1 MFFKVSTG
9 VYFLRLNKGMFA
21 IIIRTSP
28 PFSCPVVWG
37 QEAEESYC

>member
-21 IIIRTSP
+21 KKRERKEK
-28 PFSCPVVWG
+28 V
-37 QEAEESYC
+37 E